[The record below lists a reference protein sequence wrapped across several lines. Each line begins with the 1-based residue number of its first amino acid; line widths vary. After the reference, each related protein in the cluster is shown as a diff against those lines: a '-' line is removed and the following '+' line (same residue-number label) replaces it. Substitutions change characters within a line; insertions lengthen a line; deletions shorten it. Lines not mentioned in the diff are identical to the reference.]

1 MILFQISDPTFRVK
15 TAQISLY
22 EPERQFWRPNS
33 SVEVFRRYSTRDRD
47 QPESHLRR
55 MQHSQIDLGH
65 DMTPLDPHSRIVASR
80 PSLPEEQRYG
90 DPYEKLQDKVRA
102 QKAKAA
108 NSHFQN
114 SGQNTNPENYCRS
127 PRRAPKDPI

>member
-22 EPERQFWRPNS
+22 EPEKQFWRPNS

-55 MQHSQIDLGH
+55 MQHSQIELGH
-65 DMTPLDPHSRIVASR
+65 DMTPMEPHSRIIGSR
-80 PSLPEEQRYG
+80 PSVREEHRYG
-90 DPYEKLQDKVRA
+90 DPYEKIKER
-102 QKAKAA
+102 
-108 NSHFQN
+108 
-114 SGQNTNPENYCRS
+114 TN
-127 PRRAPKDPI
+127 